1 MAKGSSN
8 SNGSRTWLL
17 LLGAIG
23 FGIAAA
29 VLSVVYLKAR
39 EAALI
44 EQLGAD
50 EKRTVAVVV
59 ANQDLPK
66 GAQITTA
73 IAAVREIPVD
83 FVHPNAITP
92 NNFSS
97 VEGKVLVE
105 DVPQG
110 KPILDSFIDQDFPMD
125 FSDTIPVGRR
135 AMTINVDEINS
146 QANLT
151 RPGNHIDLYV
161 NIPADV
167 TGFEVPGSRGG
178 GLQQVGGGAAAFTE
192 PTGPQVSDVVMPV
205 LQDVRVLATG
215 REGYDDFQEQL
226 LRGTFRTQAY
236 TTMTIDVTPEQ
247 AALLTAAEDNGDL
260 LALLRNRKDR
270 GGAKF
275 AGITT
280 ADLLENSQDMRKAAL
295 VRESQRSADDLVVG
309 PDGKIRTKDG
319 TVLKNQ
325 DNLVVDEDGT
335 IRTKGE
341 RHTDFVKNE
350 DGSVTLAD
358 GTVLEEGEYTVN
370 EDGSITTKGKDIAGL
385 GLTVNE
391 NGEIVG
397 PDGKAVD
404 PNDVITTKD
413 GIVMTKDGK
422 ILKGPKGTKVT
433 KDGFIVTEDGTVMTK
448 DGTVLEGVSVNENG
462 EVVTKDG
469 TVLKADNVQLNPDG
483 TVTTKGERHT
493 DFTKNAD
500 GSVTLADGT
509 VLEEGEYTVNE
520 DGSITTKGKQL
531 AGVTGSKDPERAR
544 TLQAALGVDS
554 AEDAAAAAADAQQ
567 EDGMDYIGYLRGG
580 VSKDG
585 VATPGQLPVLPVK
598 QAEVN
603 INFNLPQQGATA
615 PVAPQ
620 VPGAAQ

>member
-1 MAKGSSN
+1 MAKASGSG
-8 SNGSRTWLL
+8 NGSRTWLL

-23 FGIAAA
+23 FGVAAA

-39 EAALI
+39 EAALV
-44 EQLGAD
+44 ERLGAD
-50 EKRTVAVVV
+50 EQRTVAVVV
-59 ANQDLPK
+59 AGQDLPK
-66 GAQITTA
+66 GAQLTTN
-73 IAAVREIPVD
+73 IAAVREIPVE
-83 FVHPNAITP
+83 FVHPDAVTP

-110 KPILDSFIDQDFPMD
+110 KPILGSFIDDEFPMD
-125 FSDTIPVGRR
+125 FSDTISVGRR
-135 AMTINVDEINS
+135 AMTISVDEINS

-161 NIPADV
+161 NIPADA
-167 TGFEVPGSRGG
+167 TGFEVPGSEGT
-178 GLQQVGGGAAAFTE
+178 GLQQVAANV
-192 PTGPQVSDVVMPV
+192 TGPRVSDVVMPV

-226 LRGTFRTQAY
+226 LRGNLRTQAY

-247 AALLTAAEDNGDL
+247 AALLTAADDNGDL

-275 AGITT
+275 TGVTT
-280 ADLLENSQDMRKAAL
+280 ADLLENSEDMRKAAL
-295 VRESQRSADDLVVG
+295 VRESQRSADDLSVG

-325 DNLVVDEDGT
+325 DGLVVDEDGT

-370 EDGSITTKGKDIAGL
+370 EDGSITTKGKDISGL
-385 GLTVNE
+385 GLSVNE

-397 PDGKAVD
+397 PDGEVVD
-404 PNDVITTKD
+404 PDDIITTED

-422 ILKGPKGTKVT
+422 VLKGPEGARVT
-433 KDGFIVTEDGTVMTK
+433 KDGFIVTKDGKVMTK

-462 EVVTKDG
+462 EVVAKDG
-469 TVLKADNVQLNPDG
+469 TVLKADDIQLNPDG
-483 TVTTKGERHT
+483 TVTTKGQRHT
-493 DFTKNAD
+493 EFTENDD

-531 AGVTGSKDPERAR
+531 AGVTGSSDPERAR

-554 AEDAAAAAADAQQ
+554 AADAETAAETDQQ
-567 EDGMDYIGYLRGG
+567 TEPDYIGYLRGG
-580 VSKDG
+580 VSEDG
-585 VATPGQLPVLPVK
+585 VATPGKLPVLPVR

-603 INFNLPQQGATA
+603 INFNLQQQSVPAA
-615 PVAPQ
+615 APQ